1 MSFLVDHKGVLSFF
15 RFAIA
20 SLLMLQKQFE
30 GYVDMGVLVLAVKHR
45 LPSAVFA
52 PRDVKHMLAVVEHF
66 VVGVK
71 GTDEHWVVHLKW

>member
-1 MSFLVDHKGVLSFF
+1 
-15 RFAIA
+15 
-20 SLLMLQKQFE
+20 
-30 GYVDMGVLVLAVKHR
+30 MGVLVLAVKHR

-52 PRDVKHMLAVVEHF
+52 PRDVKHMLAVVENF